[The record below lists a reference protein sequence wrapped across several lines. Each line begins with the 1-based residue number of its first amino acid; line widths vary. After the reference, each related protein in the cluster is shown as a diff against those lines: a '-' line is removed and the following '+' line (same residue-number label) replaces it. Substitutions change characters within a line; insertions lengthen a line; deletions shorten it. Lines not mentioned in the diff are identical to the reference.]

1 MKYYKTI
8 IVTIVLVLT
17 LSACEKD
24 FLDKFPLDEISTV
37 DYWKTTNDIE
47 LFVNQFYTSA
57 FPVSGSD
64 RYNYIFQ
71 ADLTSEDMS
80 YVEADARL
88 RGSRVIPATG

>member
-1 MKYYKTI
+1 MKYYKI
-8 IVTIVLVLT
+8 LIVTVVLLLT

-37 DYWKTTNDIE
+37 DYWKTANDIE

-64 RYNYIFQ
+64 RYNQIFA
-71 ADLTSEDMS
+71 ADLTSDDMS
-80 YVEADARL
+80 FC
-88 RGSRVIPATG
+88 